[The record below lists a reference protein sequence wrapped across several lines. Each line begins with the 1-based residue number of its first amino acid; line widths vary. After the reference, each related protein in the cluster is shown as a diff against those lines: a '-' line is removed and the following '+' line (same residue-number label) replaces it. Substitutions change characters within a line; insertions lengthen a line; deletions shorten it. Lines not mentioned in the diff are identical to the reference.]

1 MPKRHGMELR
11 QLRYFVAVCSA
22 GSVAGAAKALH
33 IAQPALSRQMMA
45 LEDEFGA
52 QLLVRLPRGVA
63 LTRAGEALLAQA
75 KLMLAGSESLRAQ
88 VALAAN
94 GKAGSLRIG
103 VMPGYSW
110 LPGLGQA
117 IAALSRASPHTDVL
131 VESGLSAW
139 QLDAIKRHE
148 LDAGVVAWRSPLDS
162 EVEGMKIYEDRMVLA
177 MPAAAARGMGRIR
190 SLEDLAGQKFILF
203 PRAGSPSHYDALV
216 RILKD
221 AGIPLARPG
230 AAATDLPTILG
241 LVSAGLG
248 CAIIPDS
255 FRKHGPAGVVF
266 KEIGGID
273 LSFDLELVWR
283 ADQRDPLLASFLRM
297 FPPPGKTY

>member
-1 MPKRHGMELR
+1 MELR
-11 QLRYFVAVCSA
+11 QLRYFEAVCAA

-45 LEDEFGA
+45 LEEEFGA

-75 KLMLAGSESLRAQ
+75 KLMLAGAEALRAQ

-94 GKAGSLRIG
+94 GKAGSLKIG

-117 IAALSRASPHTDVL
+117 IAALSRASPDTDVQL
-131 VESGLSAW
+131 ESGLSAW

-148 LDAGVVAWRSPLDS
+148 LDAGVVAWRSPLDGD
-162 EVEGMKIYEDRMVLA
+162 VEGMKIYEDRMVLA
-177 MPAAAARGMGRIR
+177 MPAAVARSVGKIR
-190 SLEDLAGQKFILF
+190 TLKDLAGQKFILF

-216 RILKD
+216 RILKA
-221 AGIPLARPG
+221 AGIPLTRP
-230 AAATDLPTILG
+230 AAVATDLPTILG

-248 CAIIPDS
+248 CAIIPAS
-255 FRKHGPAGVVF
+255 FRQHGPAGVVF

-273 LSFDLELVWR
+273 LTFDLELVWR
-283 ADQRDPLLASFLRM
+283 ADQRDPLLASFVGL
-297 FPPPGKTY
+297 FPPPGKPT